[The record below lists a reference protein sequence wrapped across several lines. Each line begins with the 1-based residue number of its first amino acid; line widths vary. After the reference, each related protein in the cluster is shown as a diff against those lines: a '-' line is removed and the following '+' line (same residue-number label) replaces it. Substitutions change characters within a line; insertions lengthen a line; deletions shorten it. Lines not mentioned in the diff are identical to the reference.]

1 MGKQETLE
9 SINRTGPDPASLRAW
24 PLIPG
29 DHHTDPTIFTHC
41 IKAVGSRHYVD
52 GWPLSDAHGRRVR
65 YTDLPERIP
74 TGILRGTVLQCGD
87 CGDGMEHPTL

>member
-1 MGKQETLE
+1 METSCSKLGAGTRTLRTRPERSHSYQET
-9 SINRTGPDPASLRAW
+9 R
-24 PLIPG
+24 
-29 DHHTDPTIFTHC
+29 HTDPTIFTHC

-52 GWPLSDAHGRRVR
+52 GWSLSDAHGRRVR

-87 CGDGMEHPTL
+87 CGGGMEHPTL

>member
-1 MGKQETLE
+1 MLQ
-9 SINRTGPDPASLRAW
+9 TGSRNKNTTNKAGTI

-52 GWPLSDAHGRRVR
+52 GWSLSDAHGRSAHARWPSIR
-65 YTDLPERIP
+65 DSMYR
-74 TGILRGTVLQCGD
+74 
-87 CGDGMEHPTL
+87 

>member
-1 MGKQETLE
+1 MLQ
-9 SINRTGPDPASLRAW
+9 TGSRNKNTTNKAGTI

-52 GWPLSDAHGRRVR
+52 GWPLSDAHGPARTHSNRDTQR
-65 YTDLPERIP
+65 NRPAMR
-74 TGILRGTVLQCGD
+74 
-87 CGDGMEHPTL
+87 

>member
-1 MGKQETLE
+1 MLQ
-9 SINRTGPDPASLRAW
+9 TGSRNKNTTNKAGTI

-52 GWPLSDAHGRRVR
+52 GWPSQSSPLSFSTAEAWL
-65 YTDLPERIP
+65 TDEDIMARIP
-74 TGILRGTVLQCGD
+74 MDLRARYR
-87 CGDGMEHPTL
+87 

>member
-1 MGKQETLE
+1 MLQ
-9 SINRTGPDPASLRAW
+9 TGSRNKNTTNKAGTI

-52 GWPLSDAHGRRVR
+52 G
-65 YTDLPERIP
+65 
-74 TGILRGTVLQCGD
+74 
-87 CGDGMEHPTL
+87 

>member
-1 MGKQETLE
+1 MFQ
-9 SINRTGPDPASLRAW
+9 TGSRNKNTTNKAGTI

-87 CGDGMEHPTL
+87 CGGGMEHPTL